1 MSAEQTTIQRVDDE
15 LRAEF
20 VPVAVRLADE
30 GVPLYAIAR
39 SLRAPSDLVRV
50 ALHAAKDEGKIV
62 DLPREDWPPNSL
74 RNTRDP
80 VANRKMDDE
89 DTVFNCVR
97 LFKVTRQQASLLSV
111 LIRRNEVS
119 KDMMHQ
125 IIEKCR
131 APNKGDQT
139 DPKMVDVVI
148 CNLRKRLKPTGL
160 KIETMWGC
168 GYFMKPDM
176 RARALEL
183 IGEYATGALPGK
195 KQ

>member
-1 MSAEQTTIQRVDDE
+1 
-15 LRAEF
+15 
-20 VPVAVRLADE
+20 VA
-30 GVPLYAIAR
+30 G
-39 SLRAPSDLVRV
+39 
-50 ALHAAKDEGKIV
+50 
-62 DLPREDWPPNSL
+62 
-74 RNTRDP
+74 
-80 VANRKMDDE
+80 RKMDDE
-89 DTVFNCVR
+89 DIVFNCVR

-148 CNLRKRLKPTGL
+148 CNLRKRLRDHGTGL

-176 RARALEL
+176 RTRALEM
-183 IGEYATGALPGK
+183 IGAYATGVIVKGK
-195 KQ
+195 S